1 MADIATIKAF
11 MTLTEALLQYAQKDG
26 VANPSATSNQQ
37 MQGLFQ
43 NWSDTIFMMVQS
55 FWQPNRQ
62 YVLNDTCQSPSMPA
76 NTIAIC
82 TKAGTSGSS
91 EPTWP
96 SLINGTVTDNGVTWK
111 LIEAYPQQLP
121 ANGGTADT
129 ASNALKLNG
138 QAASY
143 YATAANL
150 ALKAAI
156 ASPTFTGTPKAP
168 TAAAGTN
175 NTQIAT
181 TAFVANA
188 IAAISSQG
196 KITAYNLAQNG
207 YVKWDIGLILQWGK
221 ISNVPTGNAATFS
234 FPLAISTLLC
244 AAAVG
249 SSPRGDILSH
259 IGISQ
264 ASSSAASVQGRGI
277 SNVNSNT
284 FIDVG
289 SCWLLFLCK

>member
-1 MADIATIKAF
+1 MADIAKVKAF
-11 MTLTEALLQYAQKDG
+11 MTLTEAYLQYAQKDG
-26 VANPSATSNQQ
+26 VANPSATTNQM
-37 MQGLFQ
+37 MQDLFK

-62 YVLNDTCQSPSMPA
+62 YALNDTCQSPSMPA

-96 SLINGTVTDNGVTWK
+96 SLVNGSVEDNGVTWK
-111 LIEAYPQQLP
+111 LIEAYPQELP
-121 ANGGTADT
+121 AKGGTADT
-129 ASNALKLNG
+129 ANNALKFNG

-150 ALKAAI
+150 NLKAPL

-196 KITAYNLAQNG
+196 KIVAYNLAQNG

-221 ISNVPTGNAATFS
+221 QTKANTEIVFPMKFNNIVIPICTPYGNEWGWITNVSLNGCTPMSDSPQYWF
-234 FPLAISTLLC
+234 AI
-244 AAAVG
+244 G
-249 SSPRGDILSH
+249 
-259 IGISQ
+259 
-264 ASSSAASVQGRGI
+264 
-277 SNVNSNT
+277 
-284 FIDVG
+284 
-289 SCWLLFLCK
+289 K

>member
-1 MADIATIKAF
+1 MADIAKIKAF
-11 MTLTEALLQYAQKDG
+11 LPLAEAFLQYAQKDG
-26 VANPSATSNQQ
+26 VANPSATTNQMIQ
-37 MQGLFQ
+37 DLSK

-55 FWQPNRQ
+55 FWQPDRQ

-96 SLINGTVTDNGVTWK
+96 SLVNGSVEDNGVTWK
-111 LIEAYPQQLP
+111 LIEAYPQELP
-121 ANGGTADT
+121 AKGGTADT
-129 ASNALKLNG
+129 ANNALKFNG

-150 ALKAAI
+150 NLKAPL

-188 IAAISSQG
+188 VAAISSQG
-196 KITAYNLAQNG
+196 KIVAYNLAQNG
-207 YVKWDIGLILQWGK
+207 YVKWDIGLILQWGTYPGDHTLTFP
-221 ISNVPTGNAATFS
+221 IAFNVPWILIQNSREGTAEDRLDNTTTLQPQS
-234 FPLAISTLLC
+234 NKLANDGPPGGFYIAL
-244 AAAVG
+244 G
-249 SSPRGDILSH
+249 
-259 IGISQ
+259 
-264 ASSSAASVQGRGI
+264 
-277 SNVNSNT
+277 
-284 FIDVG
+284 
-289 SCWLLFLCK
+289 K

>member
-1 MADIATIKAF
+1 MADIAKIKAF
-11 MTLTEALLQYAQKDG
+11 LPLAEAFLQYAQKDG
-26 VANPSATSNQQ
+26 VANPSATTNQMIQ
-37 MQGLFQ
+37 DLSK

-55 FWQPNRQ
+55 FWQPDRQ

-96 SLINGTVTDNGVTWK
+96 SLVNGSVEDNGVTWK
-111 LIEAYPQQLP
+111 LIEAYPQELP
-121 ANGGTADT
+121 AKGGTADT
-129 ASNALKLNG
+129 ANNALKFNG

-150 ALKAAI
+150 NLKAPL

-188 IAAISSQG
+188 VAAISSQG
-196 KITAYNLAQNG
+196 KIVAYNLAQNG

-221 ISNVPTGNAATFS
+221 TIAAANGTTS
-234 FPLAISTLLC
+234 FPVSF
-244 AAAVG
+244 
-249 SSPRGDILSH
+249 
-259 IGISQ
+259 SQ
-264 ASSSAASVQGRGI
+264 IPYSVIAGQTDF
-277 SNVNSNT
+277 NSNDGKYT
-284 FIDVG
+284 ERVKTVSKSSFTWVWG
-289 SCWLLFLCK
+289 EMYATGATLFYIAIGK

>member
-1 MADIATIKAF
+1 MADIAKIKAF
-11 MTLTEALLQYAQKDG
+11 MTLTEALSQYAKKDG

-37 MQGLFQ
+37 MQGLFK

-96 SLINGTVTDNGVTWK
+96 LLVNGSVEDNGVTWK
-111 LIEAYPQQLP
+111 LIEAYPQELP
-121 ANGGTADT
+121 AKGGTADT

-207 YVKWDIGLILQWGK
+207 YVKWDIGLILQWGIYNGKTNQSTAVTYPISFSNINK
-221 ISNVPTGNAATFS
+221 IIVITSKIDTCGSAFALYLQNLTVTSFGLKQYDGTTGKIAWI
-234 FPLAISTLLC
+234 AI
-244 AAAVG
+244 G
-249 SSPRGDILSH
+249 
-259 IGISQ
+259 Q
-264 ASSSAASVQGRGI
+264 
-277 SNVNSNT
+277 
-284 FIDVG
+284 
-289 SCWLLFLCK
+289 

>member
-1 MADIATIKAF
+1 MADIAKIKAF
-11 MTLTEALLQYAQKDG
+11 MTLAEAFLQYAQKDG
-26 VANPSATSNQQ
+26 VVNPSATTNQM
-37 MQGLFQ
+37 MQDLFK

-96 SLINGTVTDNGVTWK
+96 SLVNGTVTDNGVTWK

-207 YVKWDIGLILQWGK
+207 YVKWDIGLILQWGIK
-221 ISNVPTGNAATFS
+221 TISSSETVNFPISFLSAAKVF
-234 FPLAISTLLC
+234 LAISQSNNFNCSTTFDTLTKTS
-244 AAAVG
+244 AKVYVYNSVPVAWIV
-249 SSPRGDILSH
+249 
-259 IGISQ
+259 IGQ
-264 ASSSAASVQGRGI
+264 
-277 SNVNSNT
+277 
-284 FIDVG
+284 
-289 SCWLLFLCK
+289 

>member
-1 MADIATIKAF
+1 MADIAKVKAF
-11 MTLTEALLQYAQKDG
+11 MTLTEAFLQYAQKDG
-26 VANPSATSNQQ
+26 VANPSATTNQM
-37 MQGLFQ
+37 MQDLFK

-55 FWQPNRQ
+55 FWQPDRQ

-96 SLINGTVTDNGVTWK
+96 SLVNGSVEDNGVTWK
-111 LIEAYPQQLP
+111 LIEAYPQELP
-121 ANGGTADT
+121 AKGGTADT
-129 ASNALKLNG
+129 ANNALKFNG

-150 ALKAAI
+150 NLKAPL

-175 NTQIAT
+175 TEQIAT

-188 IAAISSQG
+188 VAAISSQG
-196 KITAYNLAQNG
+196 KIVAYNLAQNG
-207 YVKWDIGLILQWGK
+207 YVKWDIGLILQWGFIYSTSK
-221 ISNVPTGNAATFS
+221 ATTITFPIVFNEIPTTVQSGGYMTNYDYGDGLQKQSTTSQMFTYQWATG
-234 FPLAISTLLC
+234 LVHWIAI
-244 AAAVG
+244 
-249 SSPRGDILSH
+249 
-259 IGISQ
+259 
-264 ASSSAASVQGRGI
+264 GR
-277 SNVNSNT
+277 
-284 FIDVG
+284 
-289 SCWLLFLCK
+289 

>member
-1 MADIATIKAF
+1 MADIAKVKAF
-11 MTLTEALLQYAQKDG
+11 MTLTEAFLQYAQKDG
-26 VANPSATSNQQ
+26 VANPSATTNQM
-37 MQGLFQ
+37 MQDLFK

-55 FWQPNRQ
+55 FWQPDRQ
-62 YVLNDTCQSPSMPA
+62 YALNDTCQSPSMPA

-96 SLINGTVTDNGVTWK
+96 SLINGSVEDNGVTWK
-111 LIEAYPQQLP
+111 LIEAYPQELP
-121 ANGGTADT
+121 AKGGTADT

-150 ALKAAI
+150 NLKAPL

-196 KITAYNLAQNG
+196 KIVAYNLAQNG
-207 YVKWDIGLILQWGK
+207 YVKWDIGLILQWGIYNGQTNQSIAVTYPISFSDINK
-221 ISNVPTGNAATFS
+221 ITVITSKIDTCGSAFALYLQNLTISSFGLRQYDGTTGKIAWI
-234 FPLAISTLLC
+234 AI
-244 AAAVG
+244 G
-249 SSPRGDILSH
+249 
-259 IGISQ
+259 Q
-264 ASSSAASVQGRGI
+264 
-277 SNVNSNT
+277 
-284 FIDVG
+284 
-289 SCWLLFLCK
+289 

>member
-1 MADIATIKAF
+1 MADIAKVKAF
-11 MTLTEALLQYAQKDG
+11 MTLTEAYLQYAQKDG
-26 VANPSATSNQQ
+26 VANPSATTNQM
-37 MQGLFQ
+37 MQDLFK

-96 SLINGTVTDNGVTWK
+96 SLVNGSVEDNGVTWK
-111 LIEAYPQQLP
+111 LIEAYPQELP
-121 ANGGTADT
+121 AKGGTADT

-150 ALKAAI
+150 NLKAPL

-188 IAAISSQG
+188 VAAISSQG
-196 KITAYNLAQNG
+196 KIVAYNLAQNG

-221 ISNVPTGNAATFS
+221 LDGNNAKWIYPVALSELLYVQVAGDVLGIDGSQSGHKQSFITFS
-234 FPLAISTLLC
+234 NNSYLWFHTDTTKGTNRFI
-244 AAAVG
+244 V
-249 SSPRGDILSH
+249 
-259 IGISQ
+259 IG
-264 ASSSAASVQGRGI
+264 
-277 SNVNSNT
+277 
-284 FIDVG
+284 
-289 SCWLLFLCK
+289 K

>member
-1 MADIATIKAF
+1 MADIAKIKAF
-11 MTLTEALLQYAQKDG
+11 LPLAEAFLQYAQKDG
-26 VANPSATSNQQ
+26 VANPSATTNQMIQ
-37 MQGLFQ
+37 DLSK

-55 FWQPNRQ
+55 FWQPDRQ

-96 SLINGTVTDNGVTWK
+96 SLINGSVEDNGVTWK
-111 LIEAYPQQLP
+111 LIEAYPQELP
-121 ANGGTADT
+121 AKGGTADT

-150 ALKAAI
+150 NLKAPL

-196 KITAYNLAQNG
+196 KIVAYNLAQNG
-207 YVKWDIGLILQWGK
+207 YVKWDIGLILQWGLYTTTEGTYSIPLNITMATTSYIVGAVYCVDASGNNYAYSPK
-221 ISNVPTGNAATFS
+221 IWKSNKSKSAFKAYINT
-234 FPLAISTLLC
+234 STYWFVL
-244 AAAVG
+244 G
-249 SSPRGDILSH
+249 
-259 IGISQ
+259 Q
-264 ASSSAASVQGRGI
+264 
-277 SNVNSNT
+277 
-284 FIDVG
+284 
-289 SCWLLFLCK
+289 

>member
-1 MADIATIKAF
+1 MADIAKIKAF
-11 MTLTEALLQYAQKDG
+11 LPLAEAFLQYAKKDG

-37 MQGLFQ
+37 MQGLFK

-96 SLINGTVTDNGVTWK
+96 SLVNGSVEDNGVTWK
-111 LIEAYPQQLP
+111 LIEAYPQELP
-121 ANGGTADT
+121 AKGGTADT

-181 TAFVANA
+181 TAFVANS

-196 KITAYNLAQNG
+196 KIVAYNLAQNG
-207 YVKWDIGLILQWGK
+207 YVKWDIGLILQWGYCNGRQA
-221 ISNVPTGNAATFS
+221 IFPVSFVNAAYS
-234 FPLAISTLLC
+234 IVAIPNTTSASATATG
-244 AAAVG
+244 AANLSKTG
-249 SSPRGDILSH
+249 SSLYLHGS
-259 IGISQ
+259 IGWYVVI
-264 ASSSAASVQGRGI
+264 
-277 SNVNSNT
+277 
-284 FIDVG
+284 G
-289 SCWLLFLCK
+289 S

>member
-1 MADIATIKAF
+1 MADIAKVKAF
-11 MTLTEALLQYAQKDG
+11 MTLTEAFLQYAQKDG
-26 VANPSATSNQQ
+26 VANPSATTNQM
-37 MQGLFQ
+37 MQDLFK

-55 FWQPNRQ
+55 FWQPDRQ
-62 YVLNDTCQSPSMPA
+62 YALNDTCQSPSMPA

-96 SLINGTVTDNGVTWK
+96 SLINGSVEDNGVTWK
-111 LIEAYPQQLP
+111 LIEAYPQELP
-121 ANGGTADT
+121 AKGGTADT

-150 ALKAAI
+150 NLKAPL

-196 KITAYNLAQNG
+196 KIVAYNLAQNG
-207 YVKWDIGLILQWGK
+207 YVKWDIGLILQWGYLAK
-221 ISNVPTGNAATFS
+221 GYTKASYPIQFSATPFVVLGVEYVSGSVNGNTFL
-234 FPLAISTLLC
+234 PKENT
-244 AAAVG
+244 VT
-249 SSPRGDILSH
+249 
-259 IGISQ
+259 
-264 ASSSAASVQGRGI
+264 SSSFDFI
-277 SNVNSNT
+277 NT
-284 FIDVG
+284 DRDKRYFAIG
-289 SCWLLFLCK
+289 K